1 MLGKTLRQLIRHGR
15 LTIIR
20 PDGSTEQFGELTAAE
35 PRPDVTVRLK
45 GALTSLKLA
54 LHPDLYFGELYV
66 DGALI
71 VERGTLWD
79 LLELVGRNRLGQ
91 RSMPGHS
98 VIGPLQV
105 FLSWMRHGGS
115 RRAAR
120 RHVAHHYDLPQEHY
134 RRFLDADLQYSCA
147 YFADPSFSLEQAQE
161 AKKRHI
167 AAKLL
172 LEPGLRVL
180 DIGCGWG
187 GLALF
192 LAEMERVEV
201 VGVTLSREQLT
212 VARKRAKQ
220 ARLEERV
227 RFALQDYREIEGRFD
242 RIVSV
247 GMFEHV
253 GTANYARFFQK
264 IRDLLSADGLALI
277 HSIGRMNGP
286 AVTSAWTR
294 KYIFPGG
301 HIPALS
307 EVAPVIERAGL
318 VLTDLEIL
326 RLHYAETLRHWRERF
341 MKSQRQE
348 GRTCDQRFC
357 RMWEFYLASSELA
370 FRYGGLMVFQ
380 AQLAPQLDS
389 VPLTRDYMY
398 ERARDGVRIGKR
410 RLTFSEKGGAGNP
423 SAQRGR
429 QWRKQAGPIL
439 VVHRSSLRSEM
450 SSSSARSSPSSS
462 AAGGCGC
469 GCSSSACPAIGMPSA
484 HSTASCSARHAPL
497 TCRASPPPMRTSP
510 VVIGVL
516 ALQRRLLG
524 PWVVFVC
531 HHLNSTSS
539 NQASCRRRDG
549 GVGRTYGNKPTY
561 GLFLRL

>member
-1 MLGKTLRQLIRHGR
+1 M
-15 LTIIR
+15 
-20 PDGSTEQFGELTAAE
+20 
-35 PRPDVTVRLK
+35 
-45 GALTSLKLA
+45 
-54 LHPDLYFGELYV
+54 
-66 DGALI
+66 
-71 VERGTLWD
+71 
-79 LLELVGRNRLGQ
+79 
-91 RSMPGHS
+91 
-98 VIGPLQV
+98 
-105 FLSWMRHGGS
+105 
-115 RRAAR
+115 
-120 RHVAHHYDLPQEHY
+120 
-134 RRFLDADLQYSCA
+134 QYSCA

-187 GLALF
+187 GLAIS

-212 VARKRAKQ
+212 VARERAKQ

-227 RFALQDYREIEGRFD
+227 RFALQDYRKIEGPFD

-253 GTANYARFFQK
+253 GTPNYARFFHK
-264 IRDLLSADGLALI
+264 IRDLLSADGIALV

-341 MKSQRQE
+341 MKSHRQE
-348 GRTCDQRFC
+348 GRTGDQRFC

-380 AQLAPQLDS
+380 TQLARQFGQRALDAGLR
-389 VPLTRDYMY
+389 VRACTRRGSDLY
-398 ERARDGVRIGKR
+398 RATAHFG
-410 RLTFSEKGGAGNP
+410 EKGGAG
-423 SAQRGR
+423 
-429 QWRKQAGPIL
+429 
-439 VVHRSSLRSEM
+439 V
-450 SSSSARSSPSSS
+450 
-462 AAGGCGC
+462 
-469 GCSSSACPAIGMPSA
+469 
-484 HSTASCSARHAPL
+484 
-497 TCRASPPPMRTSP
+497 RASGACTT
-510 VVIGVL
+510 GVHTDRNL
-516 ALQRRLLG
+516 
-524 PWVVFVC
+524 
-531 HHLNSTSS
+531 
-539 NQASCRRRDG
+539 SCRIAPPLMFPRSKASRD
-549 GVGRTYGNKPTY
+549 VERAHHPDAS
-561 GLFLRL
+561 R

>member
-1 MLGKTLRQLIRHGR
+1 MLGKILRRHIKHGR

-20 PDGSTEQFGELTAAE
+20 PDGQTEQFGELTAAK
-35 PRPDVTVRLK
+35 PCPDVAVRLK
-45 GALTSLKLA
+45 GALTSLKLL

-71 VERGTLWD
+71 MERGTLWD
-79 LLELVGRNRLGQ
+79 LLELLGRNQLEQ
-91 RSMPGHS
+91 RSVPGNS
-98 VIGPLQV
+98 VIGPLQA
-105 FLSWMRHGGS
+105 FLRWMRRGDS
-115 RRAAR
+115 RRAAT
-120 RHVAHHYDLPQEHY
+120 RHVAHHYDLPHEHY

-187 GLALF
+187 GLALS

-212 VARKRAKQ
+212 VARNRAKQ

-253 GTANYARFFQK
+253 GTRNYATFFQK
-264 IRDLLSADGLALI
+264 IRNLLTPEGIALI
-277 HSIGRMNGP
+277 HSIGRTNGP
-286 AVTSAWTR
+286 AITSAWTR

-307 EVAPVIERAGL
+307 EIAPVIERAGL
-318 VLTDLEIL
+318 IMTDLEIL
-326 RLHYAETLRHWRERF
+326 RPHYAETLRRWRERF
-341 MKSQRQE
+341 IESHRRE
-348 GRTCDQRFC
+348 GRPSDERFC

-380 AQLAPQLDS
+380 AQLARQLDS

-398 ERARDGVRIGKR
+398 ERRRIATR
-410 RLTFSEKGGAGNP
+410 RL
-423 SAQRGR
+423 R
-429 QWRKQAGPIL
+429 QHSTEAP
-439 VVHRSSLRSEM
+439 
-450 SSSSARSSPSSS
+450 PSSKFN
-462 AAGGCGC
+462 
-469 GCSSSACPAIGMPSA
+469 
-484 HSTASCSARHAPL
+484 T
-497 TCRASPPPMRTSP
+497 TTKT
-510 VVIGVL
+510 VL
-516 ALQRRLLG
+516 AAT
-524 PWVVFVC
+524 
-531 HHLNSTSS
+531 N
-539 NQASCRRRDG
+539 
-549 GVGRTYGNKPTY
+549 
-561 GLFLRL
+561 

>member
-1 MLGKTLRQLIRHGR
+1 MLGKTLRRLIKHGR

-20 PDGSTEQFGELTAAE
+20 PDGHTEQFGELTAGK
-35 PRPDVTVRLK
+35 PRPDVAVRLK
-45 GALTSLKLA
+45 GALTSLKLS

-71 VERGTLWD
+71 IERGTLWD
-79 LLELVGRNRLGQ
+79 LLELLGRNQLEQ
-91 RSMPGHS
+91 RTGPGNS
-98 VIGPLQV
+98 VIGPLQA
-105 FLSWMRHGGS
+105 FLSRMRRGDS

-120 RHVAHHYDLPQEHY
+120 RHVAHHYDLPHEHY
-134 RRFLDADLQYSCA
+134 RRFLDTDLQYSCA

-167 AAKLL
+167 AAKLVL
-172 LEPGLRVL
+172 QPGLRVL

-187 GLALF
+187 GLALS

-220 ARLEERV
+220 AQLEERV

-253 GTANYARFFQK
+253 GTPNYATFFQK
-264 IRDLLSADGLALI
+264 IRNLLSAEGIALI
-277 HSIGRMNGP
+277 HSIGRINGP
-286 AVTSAWTR
+286 AITSAWTR

-318 VLTDLEIL
+318 IITDLEIL
-326 RLHYAETLRHWRERF
+326 RLHYAETLRRWRERF
-341 MKSQRQE
+341 IESHRQE
-348 GRTCDQRFC
+348 GRLSDQRFC

-380 AQLAPQLDS
+380 AQLARQLDS

-398 ERARDGVRIGKR
+398 ERERDGARIGRMR
-410 RLTFSEKGGAGNP
+410 RLTLVKKE
-423 SAQRGR
+423 AQ
-429 QWRKQAGPIL
+429 
-439 VVHRSSLRSEM
+439 V
-450 SSSSARSSPSSS
+450 
-462 AAGGCGC
+462 
-469 GCSSSACPAIGMPSA
+469 
-484 HSTASCSARHAPL
+484 
-497 TCRASPPPMRTSP
+497 
-510 VVIGVL
+510 
-516 ALQRRLLG
+516 
-524 PWVVFVC
+524 
-531 HHLNSTSS
+531 
-539 NQASCRRRDG
+539 
-549 GVGRTYGNKPTY
+549 
-561 GLFLRL
+561 

>member
-1 MLGKTLRQLIRHGR
+1 MLGKTLRRLIRHGR

-20 PDGSTEQFGELTAAE
+20 PDGDTEQFGELTAA
-35 PRPDVTVRLK
+35 PRPDVAVRLK
-45 GALTSLKLA
+45 GALTSLKLS
-54 LHPDLYFGELYV
+54 LHPNLYFGELYV

-71 VERGTLWD
+71 IERGTLWD
-79 LLELVGRNRLGQ
+79 LLELLGRNQLEQGGV
-91 RSMPGHS
+91 PGDS
-98 VIGPLQV
+98 VIGPLQAV
-105 FLSWMRHGGS
+105 LRGMRQGNS

-134 RRFLDADLQYSCA
+134 RRFLDVDLQYSCA

-187 GLALF
+187 GLALS

-220 ARLEERV
+220 ARLEDRV

-253 GTANYARFFQK
+253 GTPNYARFFQK
-264 IRDLLSADGLALI
+264 IRDSLSANGIALI
-277 HSIGRMNGP
+277 QSIGRINGP

-307 EVAPVIERAGL
+307 EVAPAIECAGL

-341 MKSQRQE
+341 MTSHRQE
-348 GRTCDQRFC
+348 GQTCDQRFC

-370 FRYGGLMVFQ
+370 FRYGGLVVFQ
-380 AQLAPQLDS
+380 AQLARQLES
-389 VPLTRDYMY
+389 APLTRDYMY
-398 ERARDGVRIGKR
+398 ERERQGARTGTMR
-410 RLTFSEKGGAGNP
+410 RLTLIKKGA
-423 SAQRGR
+423 
-429 QWRKQAGPIL
+429 
-439 VVHRSSLRSEM
+439 
-450 SSSSARSSPSSS
+450 
-462 AAGGCGC
+462 
-469 GCSSSACPAIGMPSA
+469 
-484 HSTASCSARHAPL
+484 
-497 TCRASPPPMRTSP
+497 
-510 VVIGVL
+510 
-516 ALQRRLLG
+516 
-524 PWVVFVC
+524 
-531 HHLNSTSS
+531 
-539 NQASCRRRDG
+539 
-549 GVGRTYGNKPTY
+549 
-561 GLFLRL
+561 